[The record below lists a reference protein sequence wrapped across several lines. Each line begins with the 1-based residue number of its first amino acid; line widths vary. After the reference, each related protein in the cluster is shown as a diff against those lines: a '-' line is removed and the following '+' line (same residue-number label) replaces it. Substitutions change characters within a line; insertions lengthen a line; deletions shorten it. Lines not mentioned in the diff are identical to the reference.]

1 MIVLCALW
9 IAAVVVNAEVTESP
23 ERQMVIINGRINLF
37 GQRVFLSSE
46 QESYQLLLL
55 PSRAL
60 DSLGL
65 AIRTDDQVEIE
76 GEIRSQAIL
85 VYKFTV
91 NDTTRVLRD
100 EQGQAVVPVTGG
112 LRVIP
117 SQCISCRLCVNQC
130 PMGAISFVRRKA
142 VIDPEKCIECYICV
156 DGKPVGFKGCP
167 VGAIKSN

>member
-9 IAAVVVNAEVTESP
+9 IAAAVIAAGVTESP
-23 ERQMVIINGRINLF
+23 ERQMVNIDGRINLF
-37 GQRVFLSSE
+37 GQRVFLSSG

-55 PSRAL
+55 PGIAL

-65 AIRTDDQVEIE
+65 AIHADDQVEIE

-91 NDTTRVLRD
+91 NDATTVLRD
-100 EQGQAVVPVTGG
+100 EQGQAVVQVMGG

-130 PMGAISFVRRKA
+130 PLGAISFIRRKA

-156 DGKPVGFKGCP
+156 EGKPVGFKGCP
-167 VGAIKSN
+167 VGAIQSN